1 MQSLLMKLQADIEA
15 RKRPHWD
22 VVATAKSASLGI
34 ALALIAFLLGVRAA
48 EAGADGGGTLME
60 HLGAQAPAAGL
71 VDLQRAQIEK
81 LTRVQA
87 NSSRYGIPADLA
99 ERIEDIAL
107 SEGIEPKLAFGL
119 VATES
124 EFNRHAV
131 SPVGAVGYTQL
142 MPSTARFFR
151 PDLER
156 EALFDRDTNLRLGFR
171 FLKTLIDK
179 YHGNVKLALTAYNR
193 GPDRVDYLLRN
204 GDDPDNGYAHMVL
217 RDWGKQKR

>member
-1 MQSLLMKLQADIEA
+1 MQSLLLKLQADIEA

-22 VVATAKSASLGI
+22 MAATAKSAILGT
-34 ALALIAFLLGVRAA
+34 ALVLIAFLLGVRAA
-48 EAGADGGGTLME
+48 ESGAEGVALMRQF
-60 HLGAQAPAAGL
+60 GAASPMGL
-71 VDLQRAQIEK
+71 IDLQRVQIEK
-81 LTRVQA
+81 LKRVQA

-107 SEGIEPKLAFGL
+107 AEGIDPAMAFGL

-142 MPSTARFFR
+142 MPSTARYFR

-193 GPDRVDYLLRN
+193 GPDRVDALLRN
-204 GDDPDNGYAHMVL
+204 GDDPDNGYARLVL
-217 RDWGKQKR
+217 RKDWGAHNR

>member
-1 MQSLLMKLQADIEA
+1 MQSLLLKLQADIEA

-22 VVATAKSASLGI
+22 VVATVKSAILGT
-34 ALALIAFLLGVRAA
+34 ALVLIAFLLGVRAA
-48 EAGADGGGTLME
+48 ETNGEGVALMRQFGAASPM
-60 HLGAQAPAAGL
+60 GL
-71 VDLQRAQIEK
+71 IDLQRVQIDK
-81 LTRVQA
+81 LKRVQA
-87 NSSRYGIPADLA
+87 NSSKYGIPADLA

-107 SEGIEPKLAFGL
+107 AEGIDPKLAFGL

-151 PDLER
+151 PELER

-193 GPDRVDYLLRN
+193 GPDRVDALLRN
-204 GDDPDNGYAHMVL
+204 GDDPDNGYARLVQ
-217 RDWGKQKR
+217 RDWGKVRR

>member
-1 MQSLLMKLQADIEA
+1 MQSLLLKLQADIEA

-22 VVATAKSASLGI
+22 IAATARSAVLGT
-34 ALALIAFLLGVRAA
+34 ALAMFAFLLGIRAA
-48 EAGADGGGTLME
+48 GAVPAGGALMAQ
-60 HLGAQAPAAGL
+60 LGAAPPAGL
-71 VDLQRAQIEK
+71 VNLQQAQIARLK
-81 LTRVQA
+81 RVTE

-107 SEGIEPKLAFGL
+107 AEGIDVKVAFGL

-142 MPSTARFFR
+142 MPSTARYFR
-151 PDLER
+151 PELER

-171 FLKTLIDK
+171 FLRTLIDK
-179 YHGNVKLALTAYNR
+179 YHGDLKLALLAYNR
-193 GPDRVDYLLRN
+193 GPDRVDAILRD
-204 GDDPDNGYAHMVL
+204 GGDPDNGYARLVL
-217 RDWGKQKR
+217 RKNWHR

>member
-1 MQSLLMKLQADIEA
+1 MQSLLLKLQADIES

-22 VVATAKSASLGI
+22 VAATAKSAILGT
-34 ALALIAFLLGVRAA
+34 ALVLIAFLLGVRAA
-48 EAGADGGGTLME
+48 ESGADGVALMRQFGTASPGGII
-60 HLGAQAPAAGL
+60 
-71 VDLQRAQIEK
+71 DLQRVQIEK
-81 LTRVQA
+81 LKRVQA

-107 SEGIEPKLAFGL
+107 AEGIDPAMAFGL

-142 MPSTARFFR
+142 MPSTARYFR

-193 GPDRVDYLLRN
+193 GPDRVDALLRN
-204 GDDPDNGYAHMVL
+204 GDDPDNGYARLVL
-217 RDWGKQKR
+217 RKDWGKHNR